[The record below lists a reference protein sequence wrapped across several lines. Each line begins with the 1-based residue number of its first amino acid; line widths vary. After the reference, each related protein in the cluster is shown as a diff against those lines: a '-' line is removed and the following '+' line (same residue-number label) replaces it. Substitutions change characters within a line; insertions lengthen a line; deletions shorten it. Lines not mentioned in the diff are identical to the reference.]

1 MADRNELTVF
11 LHKLKF
17 HRPKLTRQQVR
28 SLKGQALS
36 SNISGAEKGLSKI
49 LERGSA

>member
-17 HRPKLTRQQVR
+17 HRPKLTRQQGR
-28 SLKGQALS
+28 NLKGQALFN
-36 SNISGAEKGLSKI
+36 NISGVEKGLSKI
-49 LERGSA
+49 LKRSSA

>member
-1 MADRNELTVF
+1 MADRNALTVF

-49 LERGSA
+49 LERSSA